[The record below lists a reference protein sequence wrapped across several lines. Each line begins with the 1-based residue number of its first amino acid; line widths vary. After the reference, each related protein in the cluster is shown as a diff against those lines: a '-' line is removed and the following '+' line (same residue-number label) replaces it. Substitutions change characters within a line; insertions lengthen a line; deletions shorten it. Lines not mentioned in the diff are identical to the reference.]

1 MSAAVQTTAAAYVS
15 AAFGFSLLFCGVSLF
30 VNWRLSEGR
39 LRLVAG
45 EAALLAVLVFLL
57 AVLCEAG
64 VNPLYEAL
72 FGHKLWE
79 YRLLPLHDRNVSA
92 LGAIVWTSYGLHLY
106 FLDQTLDRRIAAGPW
121 RDLVK
126 AAFIGVEAPLVW
138 EVLGNTYFLLTV
150 GEYYAYYLPGDVFH
164 LTSLQVVPVYAVC
177 VYAGLQVHARVRRH
191 HHCWSLP
198 LAGAGAGLIFLM
210 TG

>member
-1 MSAAVQTTAAAYVS
+1 MSAVPPTTAAGLV
-15 AAFGFSLLFCGVSLF
+15 AAACGFALIFCGASLA
-30 VNWRLSEGR
+30 VNWRLCGGR
-39 LRLVAG
+39 LRLVAS

-92 LGAIVWTSYGLHLY
+92 LGAIVWMSYGLHLY
-106 FLDQTLDRRIAAGPW
+106 FLDQTLDRRIAAGP
-121 RDLVK
+121 RRNLYK

-138 EVLGNTYFLLTV
+138 EVLGNSYFLLTV
-150 GEYYAYYLPGDVFH
+150 GDYYAYYLPGDVFH
-164 LTSLQVVPVYAVC
+164 LTSLQVVPVYVLC
-177 VYAGLQVHARVRRH
+177 IYAGLQVHARIRRH
-191 HHCWSLP
+191 HGGWPLP
-198 LAGAGAGLIFLM
+198 LAGIGAGLIFLM
-210 TG
+210 NG